1 MNSQVIKDRLESLRK
16 LMGEN
21 GIDFYLFPTADYHNS
36 EYVNDYFKVR
46 EYFCN
51 FSGSNGDLLV
61 WKDGA
66 GLWTDGRYFIQAEH
80 ELEGTG
86 VTLFRMLDD
95 GVPTIEEFLEDKIGE
110 GETLAFDGR
119 VISVRIGE
127 ELEKH
132 IKGKNAKIRYDF
144 DVAEKIWKDR
154 PDFPASQSY
163 VIPDYISGKNVS
175 EKLSE
180 LRAELIRGGADA
192 FLLSKL
198 DDIAWLF
205 NMRADDVPC
214 NPVFM
219 SYAYITLDSA
229 TLFIQD
235 EAICEDVVRHLKAN
249 NVTIENY
256 NAIFAYAGSI
266 TSKNVLLDKR
276 NTSYSIFKA
285 VEANNNIL
293 FLNNPTERLKAIK
306 NPVELKNMEKV
317 YIKDSVA
324 LTKFIYWLKNN
335 IGKEEITEVSAADYL
350 EQLRRSIPEFI
361 DLSFDTIAGYNAN
374 AAMMHY
380 KAEPENCATLKPEG
394 RLLVESGGQ
403 YVGGTTDVTRTIVL
417 GPISDEIKKHYTL
430 VCAGMLE
437 LTNAHWLYGCTGRN
451 LDMLARKPL
460 WDIGLDYKCGT
471 GHGVGYILNV
481 HEGPQNMRWRFTGGM
496 IEVPFEDGM
505 DITNEPGV
513 YIEGSHGIR
522 IENVMVAKNDIK
534 NEYGQFMHF
543 ETLTWAPID
552 MEAIDLKYLSREEM
566 QMLKT
571 YQDTVYEK
579 ISPYLTEEE
588 KAWLK
593 KETKVDFE

>member
-1 MNSQVIKDRLESLRK
+1 MNSLVIKDRLENLRK
-16 LMGEN
+16 LMSEN
-21 GIDFYLFPTADYHNS
+21 GIDMYLFPTADYHNS

-95 GVPTIEEFLEDKIGE
+95 GVPTIEEFIKDKIGE

-119 VISVRIGE
+119 VINVRIGE
-127 ELEKH
+127 ELEE
-132 IKGKNAKIRYDF
+132 IVGEKNASLRFDL

-154 PDFPASQSY
+154 PDFPASQAY

-180 LRAELIRGGADA
+180 LRAEMMRGGADA

-205 NMRADDVPC
+205 NMRGDDITC

-235 EAICEDVVRHLKAN
+235 GAICEDVVRHLKAN
-249 NVTIENY
+249 NVTLENY
-256 NAIFAYAGSI
+256 NTIFAYAGSV

-276 NTSYSIFKA
+276 YISYSLFKA
-285 VEANNNIL
+285 VEANNRIL

-306 NPVELKNMEKV
+306 NPVELKNMEKI

-335 IGKEEITEVSAADYL
+335 IGKEKITEVSAADYL
-350 EQLRRSIPEFI
+350 ENLRRSIPEFI
-361 DLSFDTIAGYNAN
+361 DLSFDTIAGYKEN

-380 KAEPENCATLKPEG
+380 KAEPENCAELKPEG
-394 RLLVESGGQ
+394 MLLVDSGGQ

-437 LTNAHWLYGCTGRN
+437 LTNAHWIYGCTGRN

-552 MEAIDLKYLSREEM
+552 MEAIDLKFLSREEIK
-566 QMLKT
+566 MLKT

-588 KAWLK
+588 KVWLK